1 MYRIFLSFGTLTTLV
16 FATQSFALANTGAR
30 NQAVQEETRAA
41 REESS
46 ASPNGMQN
54 SRARLSSEVSLL
66 LYDTSQ
72 ARTALKDNQRG
83 QAAQDVARALQ
94 ADNQMT
100 SHHMVP
106 LFSELDEYSV
116 ISPIAASRSAAV
128 NAPNTT
134 QTPANPTRPKA
145 LAVRQVTGQ
154 YTMAELDPSLAKTH
168 LQAAQQALANGNTQ
182 LADQAL
188 KGVEDSV
195 ILVSVGS
202 DLPLLR
208 ARDNLVLARMDVR
221 HGHFQ
226 KAQLDLQAAC
236 RALDTY
242 AKDGGSYSG
251 QAETVRAEIQNF
263 NQNIQSNH
271 AQAATKIESW
281 WNQTAGWTTTP
292 SSGTVAGS

>member
-1 MYRIFLSFGTLTTLV
+1 MYRMIACFGTLTTLI
-16 FATQSFALANTGAR
+16 FATQSFALATTGAPH
-30 NQAVQEETRAA
+30 QAA

-54 SRARLSSEVSLL
+54 SRARLSGDVSLL

-83 QAAQDVARALQ
+83 QAAQDVTRALQ

-100 SHHMVP
+100 SHRMVP
-106 LFSELDEYSV
+106 LFTELDEYSV
-116 ISPIAASRSAAV
+116 IGPIAASRSAAV

-134 QTPANPTRPKA
+134 QATTPTRPEA

-168 LQAAQQALANGNTQ
+168 LQAAQQALAGGNTQ

-202 DLPLLR
+202 DLPLVR
-208 ARDNLVLARMDVR
+208 ARDNLVLARMDAR
-221 HGHFQ
+221 HGEYE
-226 KAQLDLQAAC
+226 KAHLDLKAAC
-236 RALDTY
+236 RALDSY
-242 AKDGGSYSG
+242 SHGGGAYSG
-251 QAETVRAEIQNF
+251 QAETLRTEIQNF
-263 NQNIQSNH
+263 NQNMPTNH
-271 AQAATKIESW
+271 SQAATKIESW
-281 WNQTAGWTTTP
+281 WNQTAGWSTP
-292 SSGTVAGS
+292 STGKVAGS